1 MRQNIMKST
10 IIWTLAVMSIS
21 TAFAQTQ
28 ASTFIK
34 PVQGELF
41 TEERQPELYCLA
53 QNVYFEAKSEPLAG
67 QYAVADVVLNRVNDT
82 RYPNTICEV
91 VQEGPIKESWK
102 TKQDTTLSDDER
114 IYYPRK
120 NRCQFSWYCD
130 GKADNVRDS
139 DAWRIAQEVA
149 FRIVEEKRMRGI
161 TEGATHYHADYVS
174 PKWASKIQLVGS
186 ISTHIF
192 YRWQ

>member
-1 MRQNIMKST
+1 MRYIMKT
-10 IIWTLAVMSIS
+10 AILAAMILTAT
-21 TAFAQTQ
+21 TAFASS
-28 ASTFIK
+28 ASTFQNPQIE
-34 PVQGELF
+34 ELY
-41 TEERQPELYCLA
+41 TEENRPELYCLA
-53 QNVYFEAKSEPLAG
+53 QNIYFEAKSEPLAG

-91 VQEGPIKESWK
+91 VREGPIKESWK
-102 TKQDTTLSDDER
+102 TRQHADLPDSER
-114 IYYPRK
+114 IYHPIK

-130 GKADNVRDS
+130 GKADTIRDN
-139 DAWRIAQEVA
+139 DAWRTAQIIAYK
-149 FRIVEEKRMRGI
+149 IVHTDKMRGI

-192 YRWQ
+192 YRWN

>member
-1 MRQNIMKST
+1 MRHIMRIAIMAAMILT
-10 IIWTLAVMSIS
+10 AT
-21 TAFAQTQ
+21 TAFASS
-28 ASTFIK
+28 ASTFKNPQVEELYTEQNK
-34 PVQGELF
+34 PQ
-41 TEERQPELYCLA
+41 LYCLA
-53 QNVYFEAKSEPLAG
+53 QNIYFEAKSEPLAG